1 MVRDSKLR
9 GQLVLSFSQ
18 NFMLIQEAL
27 DSARC
32 NVPEGDRGEIWGWSW
47 ATAPP
52 DWYSSTR
59 F

>member
-1 MVRDSKLR
+1 
-9 GQLVLSFSQ
+9 
-18 NFMLIQEAL
+18 MLIQEAL

-47 ATAPP
+47 AMAPP